1 MLKNINGNMKITNIN
16 TLSALIDRL
25 ITEKIK
31 QYFFLMEGDIR
42 SANTQ
47 GEIADAVNKEIQIT
61 LFEAIKD
68 KRYEFNSEQR
78 TYKKK
83 ISNLVD
89 SISDLTIMNLNVG
102 KADHNLATIV
112 NNLKLSRLSLEKRAK
127 LKNNIDNLLKEVI

>member
-1 MLKNINGNMKITNIN
+1 MKITNIN

-31 QYFFLMEGDIR
+31 QYFFLTEDDVTA
-42 SANTQ
+42 ANTK
-47 GEIADAVNKEIQIT
+47 GEIADAINKEIQIT
-61 LFEAIKD
+61 LFEAIKNKNYD
-68 KRYEFNSEQR
+68 FNSEQR

-102 KADHNLATIV
+102 KADHNLAGII
-112 NNLKLSRLSLEKRAK
+112 NNLKLSRLSLEKRSK
-127 LKNNIDNLLKEVI
+127 LKNNIDNLLKEII

>member
-1 MLKNINGNMKITNIN
+1 MKITNIN

-31 QYFFLMEGDIR
+31 QYFFLMEKDVTA
-42 SANTQ
+42 ANTQ
-47 GEIADAVNKEIQIT
+47 GEIADAINKEIQIT

-68 KRYEFNSEQR
+68 KNYSFNSEQR

-83 ISNLVD
+83 VSNLVD

-102 KADHNLATIV
+102 KADHNLAGII
-112 NNLKLSRLSLEKRAK
+112 NNLKLSRLSLEKRSK
-127 LKNNIDNLLKEVI
+127 LKNNIDNLLKEII

>member
-1 MLKNINGNMKITNIN
+1 MKITNIN

-31 QYFFLMEGDIR
+31 QYFFLAEGDDK
-42 SANTQ
+42 AAKTQ
-47 GEIADAVNKEIQIT
+47 GEIANAINKEIQIT
-61 LFEAIKD
+61 LFEAIKN
-68 KRYEFNSEQR
+68 KKYNFATEQR

-102 KADHNLATIV
+102 RVDSNLATIV
-112 NNLKLSRLSLEKRAK
+112 NNIKLGRLSLEKRSN
-127 LKNNIDNLLKEVI
+127 LKNNIDNLLKEII